1 MDEGDKAD
9 LTEYIKRYSELNSK
23 FQQYKVRKSE
33 HQNRDDGVLQAKA
46 KLDKVQ
52 DKLEDL
58 TKKKAWI
65 TADQKLDVWEKLN
78 DTRQWIDDMV
88 AKQVGLSLTEDP
100 AFKVSDLDLRIKRV
114 ESVLVRVS
122 STPKPKEEKKKQ
134 RPKNIKMDNIT
145 IDGNSGD
152 VNWEDFI
159 KINNGNDDDESGDA
173 N

>member
-1 MDEGDKAD
+1 
-9 LTEYIKRYSELNSK
+9 
-23 FQQYKVRKSE
+23 
-33 HQNRDDGVLQAKA
+33 
-46 KLDKVQ
+46 
-52 DKLEDL
+52 
-58 TKKKAWI
+58 
-65 TADQKLDVWEKLN
+65 
-78 DTRQWIDDMV
+78 MV